1 MKTMDTLQKKS
12 TTVRETIQQ
21 RRSIGKMTEQCPSR
35 EQIQQL
41 LEAATHAPNHHRV
54 EPWRFFVFAGRA
66 REELGEVLQESLLA
80 RMEDKASEKAQALL
94 RKERNKPLE
103 SPVVIAVVANHAHH
117 AKVMDIENIEA
128 TAAAVQNMLLVAEEM
143 GLAAKWRTG
152 DAAYDPLVKRWLGVS
167 HEDHIVAFLYIGFPA
182 IPRVERNPTPVA
194 QKTTWLGWE

>member
-1 MKTMDTLQKKS
+1 MDTLQHKIT

-35 EQIQQL
+35 AQIQQL
-41 LEAATHAPNHHRV
+41 LDAASHAPNHHRV
-54 EPWRFFVFAGRA
+54 EPWRFFVLGGHT
-66 REELGEVLQESLLA
+66 REEFGAVLQESLLA
-80 RMEDKASEKAQALL
+80 RMEDKTSEKAQALL

-103 SPVVIAVVANHAHH
+103 SPVVIAVVAEHAQQT
-117 AKVMDIENIEA
+117 KVMDIENIEA

-167 HEDHIVAFLYIGFPA
+167 SEDHIVAFLYIGFPA
-182 IPRVERNPTPVA
+182 IPRVERHPTPVA
-194 QKTTWLGWE
+194 EKTTWLGWE

>member
-1 MKTMDTLQKKS
+1 MDTFQQKTT
-12 TTVRETIQQ
+12 TTVRETIRQ

-54 EPWRFFVFAGRA
+54 EPWRFFVLAGQA
-66 REELGEVLQESLLA
+66 REEFGEVLQEALLA
-80 RMEDKASEKAQALL
+80 RMEDKTSEKAQALL

-103 SPVVIAVVANHAHH
+103 SPVVIAVVSNHAQH

-128 TAAAVQNMLLVAEEM
+128 TAAAVQNMLLTAEEM

-167 HEDHIVAFLYIGFPA
+167 DKDHIVAFLYVGFPA
-182 IPRVERNPTPVA
+182 IPRVERHPTPIV